1 MNTQPERE
9 FWQDF
14 LDECGHATGCG
25 DKHVIN
31 IEDIPAIL
39 SKHEKIV
46 IVKTLEYIDK
56 KLEQTENNH
65 IIDRFRWTREFIKRL
80 LSNHDYALKNDI
92 SGRPF

>member
-1 MNTQPERE
+1 MTNEKQNEWWE
-9 FWQDF
+9 DDKYQKII
-14 LDECGHATGCG
+14 G
-25 DKHVIN
+25 DGESFVSRTY
-31 IEDIPAIL
+31 DIPAIL